1 MTAAVAALFA
11 RGPSTLRNI
20 ASWRVKETDRIAAMA
35 TELRKF
41 GAQVDERPD
50 GLRITPPARLCAATV
65 DTYDDHRMAMSLAL
79 ATLGGVAVRVNDP
92 DCVAKTFPE
101 YFDALASIVVPA

>member
-1 MTAAVAALFA
+1 
-11 RGPSTLRNI
+11 
-20 ASWRVKETDRIAAMA
+20 MA

-50 GLRITPPARLCAATV
+50 GLRITPPPQLRPATV

-79 ATLGGVAVRVNDP
+79 ASLGGVAVRVNDP
-92 DCVAKTFPE
+92 DCVTKTFPG
-101 YFDALASIVVPA
+101 YFDALAGIVAPA